1 MFSRQKRRKFVPF
14 APIICIFQRGMG
26 TFLPFFAKRGIP
38 ILESTHCKTSKNSL
52 VFALERSPKFVSI
65 FEGFRGRTGLPEC
78 MFHGCF
84 GKSVQF
90 SDVGS
95 GGLREKKKAVP
106 AANCTDTA
114 KGIM

>member
-1 MFSRQKRRKFVPF
+1 MFSRRKRRKFVPF

-26 TFLPFFAKRGIP
+26 TFFPFFAKREIP
-38 ILESTHCKTSKNSL
+38 ILESPHCKTSENSL
-52 VFALERSPKFVSI
+52 VFALERSRKFVSF
-65 FEGFRGRTGLPEC
+65 FEGFSVRTGLPEC
-78 MFHGCF
+78 MFWGCF

-90 SDVGS
+90 SDIGS
-95 GGLREKKKAVP
+95 KDSEREKKAVP